1 MRSVCE
7 TNMRSVCEDT
17 ALESAHLCH
26 SFAQFPGAQMASHWR
41 NDTLNLQASPN
52 LEPEP
57 FPFQFPMRRS
67 FCCGAQCAACEF
79 VHVTNF
85 VAFIW
90 LHLIDLMAWALHEH
104 YVAVQAMDGDGICAS
119 LAAFRAG
126 HLLFEWPSEVGLAE
140 CNWCNSWQVSSS
152 LKCFCCTS
160 FAIVVWSFD
169 HFWSRLITF
178 DHFCFGPCQSVCQHN
193 QHISSKKFLA
203 ALSSQF
209 NFNLSPSKLFAW
221 KWPSG
226 KPCLETKGQ
235 SPSVTVSHFSQAEFW
250 SRCTLLGGISTIFK
264 THRNQE
270 TLVSALQ
277 NHTPAMVPAR

>member
-1 MRSVCE
+1 
-7 TNMRSVCEDT
+7 
-17 ALESAHLCH
+17 
-26 SFAQFPGAQMASHWR
+26 
-41 NDTLNLQASPN
+41 
-52 LEPEP
+52 
-57 FPFQFPMRRS
+57 
-67 FCCGAQCAACEF
+67 
-79 VHVTNF
+79 
-85 VAFIW
+85 
-90 LHLIDLMAWALHEH
+90 
-104 YVAVQAMDGDGICAS
+104 
-119 LAAFRAG
+119 
-126 HLLFEWPSEVGLAE
+126 
-140 CNWCNSWQVSSS
+140 
-152 LKCFCCTS
+152 
-160 FAIVVWSFD
+160 
-169 HFWSRLITF
+169 
-178 DHFCFGPCQSVCQHN
+178 VCQHN

>member
-1 MRSVCE
+1 MNGLRKLDWPNA
-7 TNMRSVCEDT
+7 TDAT
-17 ALESAHLCH
+17 H
-26 SFAQFPGAQMASHWR
+26 GKSHQVS
-41 NDTLNLQASPN
+41 N
-52 LEPEP
+52 
-57 FPFQFPMRRS
+57 
-67 FCCGAQCAACEF
+67 
-79 VHVTNF
+79 VF
-85 VAFIW
+85 VAP
-90 LHLIDLMAWALHEH
+90 
-104 YVAVQAMDGDGICAS
+104 
-119 LAAFRAG
+119 
-126 HLLFEWPSEVGLAE
+126 LLQS
-140 CNWCNSWQVSSS
+140 
-152 LKCFCCTS
+152 
-160 FAIVVWSFD
+160 SFD
-169 HFWSRLITF
+169 LLITF
-178 DHFCFGPCQSVCQHN
+178 DHFSFGPCQSVCQHT

-264 THRNQE
+264 THPNQE